1 MIDPIAGFRLNPSK
15 PEAFA
20 GPIQRSRYRVVAVV
34 VAFST
39 LVIGLP
45 VVAVAAMLVWL

>member
-1 MIDPIAGFRLNPSK
+1 MIDPIAGFRANPSK

-20 GPIQRSRYRVVAVV
+20 APIRRSHSVASR